1 VVGEAAE
8 AQAALDP
15 ERVERTPKGR
25 LGDPVMLLGGRPVDP
40 VDALAAIL
48 GHVGAAAAQRMAGTA
63 PARLVLTHPAPWGSA
78 RLDLLRDAARRA
90 RLPDPVLVSEPVAAA
105 AHLAHDIAA
114 PGALLAVYDLGGGT
128 FDAAIVRRTPDGFVV
143 AGPPGGDDSLG
154 GEALDDLVVRAVL
167 ERLDPDTA
175 EQLTSSDDRVW
186 RQARWQLRR
195 DARTAKEA
203 LSSSS
208 TYRWYLG
215 APVDAEL
222 SLSNAELEALVRD
235 SIIATARSLL
245 EAIRRAGLSPA
256 QLATVVNVDRHF
268 PYRR

>member
-1 VVGEAAE
+1 VSDWELAVDIGTTATAAAIAVDGDRQSIELDGRSRMPSTVLAPAHGPLVVGEAAE

-114 PGALLAVYDLGGGT
+114 PGALLAVLQKYQDTVSALDMSGFDTAGLLKITSSAKTPAGKGGAAAGGKIKVSNGTETLLIDPADL
-128 FDAAIVRRTPDGFVV
+128 AEAERDGFKKV
-143 AGPPGGDDSLG
+143 
-154 GEALDDLVVRAVL
+154 
-167 ERLDPDTA
+167 
-175 EQLTSSDDRVW
+175 Q
-186 RQARWQLRR
+186 
-195 DARTAKEA
+195 
-203 LSSSS
+203 
-208 TYRWYLG
+208 
-215 APVDAEL
+215 
-222 SLSNAELEALVRD
+222 
-235 SIIATARSLL
+235 
-245 EAIRRAGLSPA
+245 
-256 QLATVVNVDRHF
+256 
-268 PYRR
+268 